1 MDSSD
6 PFRNLRLYWH
16 RFRKTKSIEL
26 EGVRLVTDASTPKL
40 VRSLIFKQTYE
51 RAERVLLRDIVQRG
65 DCVLEIGAG
74 IGFIGLLA
82 ARLAGSS
89 GRVVSYEAN
98 PALQPLIEANY
109 AQNSLHPELRMRAVS
124 ADGRPVEL
132 HVNESILS
140 SSFFSR
146 DATASIQWIKSDALQ
161 TVLGDLNPD
170 VLVMDVEGAETDLLA
185 TCDLSAIRCI
195 LVELHPHI
203 VGEEKVAALLESL
216 SDQGFRPTKT
226 LDKNV
231 TLGRMSYS

>member
-1 MDSSD
+1 MDLGD

-16 RFRKTKSIEL
+16 RFHKTKSIEL

-40 VRSLIFKQTYE
+40 VRSLIFKRTYE
-51 RAERVLLRDIVQRG
+51 RAERVLLRDIVQPG

-74 IGFIGLLA
+74 IGFIGLLS
-82 ARLAGSS
+82 ARLAGPL

-109 AQNSLHPELRMRAVS
+109 AKNSLRPELRMRAVS
-124 ADGRPVEL
+124 NDGRPIEL

-146 DATASIQWIKSDALQ
+146 EATQSIQRIKSDAFQ
-161 TVLGDLNPD
+161 TILEELNPD

-185 TCDLSAIRCI
+185 DCDLGATRSALI
-195 LVELHPHI
+195 ELHPHI
-203 VGEEKVAALLESL
+203 VGDDKIAALLESL
-216 SDQGFRPTKT
+216 SDQGFRPIEA
-226 LDKNV
+226 LDKNI
-231 TLGRMSYS
+231 TLGRV

>member
-26 EGVRLVTDASTPKL
+26 EGVRLVTDASMPKL
-40 VRSLIFKQTYE
+40 IRSLIFKRTYE
-51 RAERVLLRDIVQRG
+51 QAERVLLRDIVQPG

-74 IGFIGLLA
+74 IGFIGLLS
-82 ARLAGSS
+82 ARLAGPS

-98 PALQPLIEANY
+98 PALRPLIEANY
-109 AQNSLHPELRMRAVS
+109 AKNSLRPELRMRAVS
-124 ADGRPVEL
+124 IDGRPIEL

-146 DATASIQWIKSDALQ
+146 EATQSIQRIKSDAFQ
-161 TVLGDLNPD
+161 TILRELNPD

-185 TCDLSAIRCI
+185 ACDLGTMRSA

-203 VGEEKVAALLESL
+203 VGDDKITALLEGL
-216 SDQGFRPTKT
+216 SDQGFGPTKT
-226 LDKNV
+226 LDKNI
-231 TLGRMSYS
+231 TLRRV